1 MCCNPAPFR
10 LLPHSS
16 VSPWVAILLSYS
28 EVVTRPARLSL
39 IHWRESTCVLIVT
52 SLHGAVGI
60 FELIFPEKCPWIWRS
75 FRFCAVSNR
84 PTLASHSCRL
94 TQVLRGTHSCT
105 FSVFV
110 HFALF
115 SRRIETGEFTFT
127 FVLLKLP
134 VFCISLVRPIPQRFR
149 HAISVRRHH

>member
-1 MCCNPAPFR
+1 MLQPCT
-10 LLPHSS
+10 LPSSSPQLCFPLSRHSI
-16 VSPWVAILLSYS
+16 VLQRGRYS
-28 EVVTRPARLSL
+28 SRSTQL
-39 IHWRESTCVLIVT
+39 IHWRESACVLIVT

-105 FSVFV
+105 FSVFI

-115 SRRIETGEFTFT
+115 SRRFETGEFTFT